1 MITGGGKNVAAKI
14 ALCVGQ
20 NNYDPSTGVTPLR
33 GCVNDTLLIG
43 EMLRRAGFEVRQVH
57 DQAATQRG
65 ILDRLSTE
73 VAKLREGDYFVFWN
87 SSHGYQVNDREGDEL
102 YDYLDE
108 AICTYD
114 TDPRDPFT
122 DDKIGR
128 ILYRADPKATVFL
141 GSDSCHSGSLTRAML
156 EEKTG
161 NDRWQQRL
169 WIPPEDVR
177 FRSGTTLIDLD
188 AFAEG
193 SENPLVDSKASSE
206 EAIEQIQPTRQE
218 VRRFGVVGREVQEKD
233 MGHLLLSGC
242 RPEQTSADYR
252 FPQGWYGAMTYNF
265 AKAVLRAWRS
275 GKAITYGEAHEAA
288 LTGLRQGEFEQEP
301 QLEGPDTLKDAPVF
315 GYKP

>member
-1 MITGGGKNVAAKI
+1 MAAKI

-20 NNYDPSTGVTPLR
+20 NKYDPSTGVTPLR

-43 EMLRRAGFEVRQVH
+43 EMLRRGGFEVRQVH

-87 SSHGYQVNDREGDEL
+87 SSHGYQLNDREGDEL

-122 DDKIGR
+122 DDKLGR
-128 ILYRADPKATVFL
+128 IVYRADPKATVFL

-161 NDRWQQRL
+161 NGGRQPRL
-169 WIPPEDVR
+169 WIPPDDVR

-193 SENPLVDSKASSE
+193 SETSLVDRKASDE
-206 EAIEQIQPTRQE
+206 EAVEQIQPTRQE
-218 VRRFGVVGREVQEKD
+218 VRRFGFVGREVQEKD

-242 RPEQTSADYR
+242 RPEQTSADAP
-252 FPQGWYGAMTYNF
+252 FPEGWYGAMTYNF
-265 AKAVLRAWRS
+265 AKAVLSAWRNS
-275 GKAITYGEAHEAA
+275 KAITYAEAHEAA
-288 LTGLRQGEFEQEP
+288 LTGLEKGEFEQEP
-301 QLEGPDTLKDAPVF
+301 QLEGPDHLKDAPVF

>member
-1 MITGGGKNVAAKI
+1 MATKI

-20 NNYDPSTGVTPLR
+20 NKYDPSTGVTPLR

-65 ILDRLSTE
+65 ILDRLSIE
-73 VAKLREGDYFVFWN
+73 VAKLREGDFFVFWN
-87 SSHGYQVNDREGDEL
+87 SSHGYQLNDREGDEL

-114 TDPRDPFT
+114 TDPRDPLT

-141 GSDSCHSGSLTRAML
+141 GSDSCHSASLTKAML
-156 EEKTG
+156 EEQKG
-161 NDRWQQRL
+161 NDGPQPRL
-169 WIPPEDVR
+169 WIPPDDVR

-193 SENPLVDSKASSE
+193 SETSLVDRKASGK
-206 EAIEQIQPTRQE
+206 EAVEHIQPT
-218 VRRFGVVGREVQEKD
+218 K
-233 MGHLLLSGC
+233 
-242 RPEQTSADYR
+242 
-252 FPQGWYGAMTYNF
+252 
-265 AKAVLRAWRS
+265 
-275 GKAITYGEAHEAA
+275 
-288 LTGLRQGEFEQEP
+288 
-301 QLEGPDTLKDAPVF
+301 
-315 GYKP
+315 

>member
-1 MITGGGKNVAAKI
+1 VRTSGRIGGNVHIRGGGKNMAAKI

-20 NNYDPSTGVTPLR
+20 NKYNPSTGVTPLR

-57 DQAATQRG
+57 DQAATQQG

-87 SSHGYQVNDREGDEL
+87 SSHGYQLNDREGDEL

-128 ILYRADPKATVFL
+128 IVYRADPKAIVFL

-156 EEKTG
+156 AEQTG
-161 NDRWQQRL
+161 NGGRQPRL
-169 WIPPEDVR
+169 WIPPDDVR

-188 AFAEG
+188 ALAAG
-193 SENPLVDSKASSE
+193 SETSLVDRKASGE
-206 EAIEQIQPTRQE
+206 EAVEQIQPTRPE
-218 VRRFGVVGREVQEKD
+218 LRRFGLVGREVQEKD

-242 RPEQTSADYR
+242 RPEQISADNP
-252 FPQGWYGAMTYNF
+252 FPEGWY
-265 AKAVLRAWRS
+265 
-275 GKAITYGEAHEAA
+275 
-288 LTGLRQGEFEQEP
+288 
-301 QLEGPDTLKDAPVF
+301 
-315 GYKP
+315 

>member
-1 MITGGGKNVAAKI
+1 MATKI

-20 NNYDPSTGVTPLR
+20 NKYNPASGVTPLR
-33 GCVNDTLLIG
+33 GCVNDALLIG

-57 DQAATQRG
+57 DRAATQRG

-73 VAKLREGDYFVFWN
+73 VAKLRKGDYFVFWN

-114 TDPRDPFT
+114 TDPRDPVT
-122 DDKIGR
+122 DDKLGR
-128 ILYRADPKATVFL
+128 ILYRADPEATVFL

-161 NDRWQQRL
+161 NGRQQRL
-169 WIPPEDVR
+169 WIPPDDVR
-177 FRSGTTLIDLD
+177 FRSGTTLVDLD
-188 AFAEG
+188 AFAED
-193 SENPLVDSKASSE
+193 SDTALVDLKAFDE
-206 EAIEQIQPTRQE
+206 EAVEQIQPSRQE
-218 VRRFGVVGREVQEKD
+218 VRRFGAVGREVQEKD

-242 RPEQTSADYR
+242 RPEQTSADAPFR
-252 FPQGWYGAMTYNF
+252 EGWYGAMTYNF
-265 AKAVLRAWRS
+265 AKAVLRAWRN
-275 GKAITYGEAHEAA
+275 GTAITYGEAHEAA
-288 LTGLRQGEFEQEP
+288 LTGLEQGEFGQEP
-301 QLEGPDTLKDAPVF
+301 QLEGPDLLKDAPVF

>member
-1 MITGGGKNVAAKI
+1 MATKI

-20 NNYDPSTGVTPLR
+20 NKYDPSTGVTPLR

-65 ILDRLSTE
+65 ILDRLSIE

-87 SSHGYQVNDREGDEL
+87 SSHGYQLNDREGDEL
-102 YDYLDE
+102 YDFLDE

-114 TDPRDPFT
+114 TDPRDPLT

-156 EEKTG
+156 AEPAG
-161 NDRWQQRL
+161 NDGWQPRL
-169 WIPPEDVR
+169 WIPPDDVR

-193 SENPLVDSKASSE
+193 SETSLVDRKASGE
-206 EAIEQIQPTRQE
+206 EAVEQIQPTRKE
-218 VRRFGVVGREVQEKD
+218 LRRFGVVGREVQEKD

-242 RPEQTSADYR
+242 LPEQTSADAP
-252 FPQGWYGAMTYNF
+252 FPEGWYGAMTYNF
-265 AKAVLRAWRS
+265 SKAVLRAWRV
-275 GKAITYGEAHEAA
+275 GNAITYGAAHEAA
-288 LTGLRQGEFEQEP
+288 LTGLKQGEFEQEP
-301 QLEGPDTLKDAPVF
+301 QLEGPDRLKDTPVF
-315 GYKP
+315 GYEP

>member
-1 MITGGGKNVAAKI
+1 MPRKI

-20 NNYDPSTGVTPLR
+20 NTYDPSTGVTPLR
-33 GCVNDTLLIG
+33 GCVNDALLIG

-87 SSHGYQVNDREGDEL
+87 SSHGYQINDREGDEL

-114 TDPRDPFT
+114 TDPRDPLT
-122 DDKIGR
+122 DDKLGR

-156 EEKTG
+156 EKTENEG
-161 NDRWQQRL
+161 PRPRL
-169 WIPPEDVR
+169 WIPPDDVR
-177 FRSGTTLIDLD
+177 FRSGTTLVDLD

-193 SENPLVDSKASSE
+193 SQTSLVDRKASGK
-206 EAIEQIQPTRQE
+206 EAVEQIQPARQE
-218 VRRFGVVGREVQEKD
+218 VRRFGTVGREIQEED

-242 RPEQTSADYR
+242 RSEQTSADAA
-252 FPQGWYGAMTYNF
+252 FPEGSYGAMTYNF

-275 GKAITYGEAHEAA
+275 GNAITYGEAHEAA
-288 LTGLRQGEFEQEP
+288 LADLEQGGFEQEP
-301 QLEGPDTLKDAPVF
+301 QLEGPDHLKDAPVF

>member
-1 MITGGGKNVAAKI
+1 VATKI

-20 NNYDPSTGVTPLR
+20 NNYDPSTGVTTLR

-65 ILDRLSTE
+65 ILDRLSIE
-73 VAKLREGDYFVFWN
+73 IAKLREGDYFVFWN
-87 SSHGYQVNDREGDEL
+87 SSHGYQLQDREGDEL

-114 TDPRDPFT
+114 TDPRDPLT
-122 DDKIGR
+122 DDKLGR

-141 GSDSCHSGSLTRAML
+141 GSDSCHSGSLTRGML
-156 EEKTG
+156 AEQTG
-161 NDRWQQRL
+161 NDGPQPRL
-169 WIPPEDVR
+169 WIPPDDVR

-193 SENPLVDSKASSE
+193 SETSLVDHKVSGKDAV
-206 EAIEQIQPTRQE
+206 EQIQPTKQE
-218 VRRFGVVGREVQEKD
+218 LRRFGYVGREVQEED

-242 RPEQTSADYR
+242 LPEQTSADAP
-252 FPQGWYGAMTYNF
+252 FPEGWYGAMTYNF
-265 AKAVLRAWRS
+265 AKAVLSAWRS
-275 GKAITYGEAHEAA
+275 GNAITYGDAHKAA
-288 LTGLRQGEFEQEP
+288 LAGLEQGEFEQEP
-301 QLEGPDTLKDAPVF
+301 QLEGPDHLKDAPVF

>member
-1 MITGGGKNVAAKI
+1 VATKI

-20 NNYDPSTGVTPLR
+20 NKYDPSTGVTPLR

-43 EMLRRAGFEVRQVH
+43 EMLRRAGFEVRLVH

-87 SSHGYQVNDREGDEL
+87 SSHGYQLTDREGDEL

-114 TDPRDPFT
+114 TDPRDPLT

-128 ILYRADPKATVFL
+128 VLYRADPKATVFL

-156 EEKTG
+156 EERTG
-161 NDRWQQRL
+161 NGGWQPRL
-169 WIPPEDVR
+169 WIPPDDVR
-177 FRSGTTLIDLD
+177 FRSGTTLVDLD
-188 AFAEG
+188 AFVGGGET
-193 SENPLVDSKASSE
+193 PLVDSKASGK
-206 EAIEQIQPTRQE
+206 EAVEQVQPTKQE
-218 VRRFGVVGREVQEKD
+218 LRRFGSVGREVQEED

-242 RPEQTSADYR
+242 RPEQTSADNP
-252 FPQGWYGAMTYNF
+252 FAEGWYGAMTYNF

-275 GKAITYGEAHEAA
+275 GNAIIYREAHEAA
-288 LTGLRQGEFEQEP
+288 LTGLKQGEFEQEP
-301 QLEGPDTLKDAPVF
+301 QLEGPDHLKDAPVF
-315 GYKP
+315 GYNP

>member
-1 MITGGGKNVAAKI
+1 MATKI

-20 NNYDPSTGVTPLR
+20 NKYDPSTGVTPLR

-43 EMLRRAGFEVRQVH
+43 EMLRRAGFQVRQVH

-73 VAKLREGDYFVFWN
+73 IAKLREGDYFVFWN
-87 SSHGYQVNDREGDEL
+87 SSHGYQLNDREGDEL
-102 YDYLDE
+102 YDFLDE

-114 TDPRDPFT
+114 TDPRDPLT

-156 EEKTG
+156 AEPTG
-161 NDRWQQRL
+161 NDGWQPRL
-169 WIPPEDVR
+169 WIPPDDVR

-193 SENPLVDSKASSE
+193 SETSLVDHKVSGKDAV
-206 EAIEQIQPTRQE
+206 EQIQPTKQE
-218 VRRFGVVGREVQEKD
+218 LRRFGYVGREVQEED

-242 RPEQTSADYR
+242 LPEQTSADAP
-252 FPQGWYGAMTYNF
+252 FPEGWYGAMTYNF
-265 AKAVLRAWRS
+265 AKAVLSAWRS
-275 GKAITYGEAHEAA
+275 GNAITYGDAHKAA
-288 LTGLRQGEFEQEP
+288 LAGLEQGEFEQEP
-301 QLEGPDTLKDAPVF
+301 QLEGPDHLKDAPVF

>member
-1 MITGGGKNVAAKI
+1 MATKI

-20 NNYDPSTGVTPLR
+20 NQYDPSTGVSSLR

-43 EMLRRAGFEVRQVH
+43 EMLRKAGFEVRQVH

-87 SSHGYQVNDREGDEL
+87 SSHGYQLNDREGDEL

-114 TDPRDPFT
+114 TDPRDPLT
-122 DDKIGR
+122 DDKLGR

-156 EEKTG
+156 EVQTE
-161 NDRWQQRL
+161 NDGPRPRL
-169 WIPPEDVR
+169 WIPPDDVR
-177 FRSGTTLIDLD
+177 LRSGSTLIDLD

-193 SENPLVDSKASSE
+193 SEKSLVDLKPSGE
-206 EAIEQIQPTRQE
+206 EAVEQIKPTGQE
-218 VRRFGVVGREVQEKD
+218 LRRFGHVGREIEEKD

-242 RPEQTSADYR
+242 RPEQTSADAP
-252 FPQGWYGAMTYNF
+252 FPEGWYGAMTYNF

-275 GKAITYGEAHEAA
+275 GNAITYGEAHEAA
-288 LTGLRQGEFEQEP
+288 LTSLKQGGFKQEP
-301 QLEGPDTLKDAPVF
+301 QLEGPDHLKDALVF
-315 GYKP
+315 GFKP

>member
-1 MITGGGKNVAAKI
+1 MAAKI
-14 ALCVGQ
+14 ALCIGQ
-20 NNYDPSTGVTPLR
+20 NEYDPSTRVTPLR

-57 DQAATQRG
+57 DQAATQQG
-65 ILDRLSTE
+65 ILDRLSIE
-73 VAKLREGDYFVFWN
+73 IAKLRAGDYFVFWN
-87 SSHGYQVNDREGDEL
+87 SSHGYQLNDREGDEL

-114 TDPRDPFT
+114 TDPRDPLT

-128 ILYRADPKATVFL
+128 ILYRADPEATVFL

-161 NDRWQQRL
+161 DGWQPRL
-169 WIPPEDVR
+169 WIPPDDVR

-193 SENPLVDSKASSE
+193 SDKSLVDLKASGD
-206 EAIEQIQPTRQE
+206 EAVEQIQPTKQE
-218 VRRFGVVGREVQEKD
+218 VRRFGVVGREMQEKD

-242 RPEQTSADYR
+242 LPEQTSADNP
-252 FPQGWYGAMTYNF
+252 FPEGWYGAMTYNF
-265 AKAVLRAWRS
+265 AKAVLRAWRN
-275 GKAITYGEAHEAA
+275 GDAITYREAHEAA
-288 LTGLRQGEFEQEP
+288 LTGLEQGQFEQEP
-301 QLEGPDTLKDAPVF
+301 QLEGPDELKDALVF

>member
-1 MITGGGKNVAAKI
+1 MATKI
-14 ALCVGQ
+14 ALCIGQ
-20 NNYDPSTGVTPLR
+20 NEYDPSTRVTPLR

-43 EMLRRAGFEVRQVH
+43 EMLRRAGFEVRQIH
-57 DQAATQRG
+57 NQAATQRG

-87 SSHGYQVNDREGDEL
+87 SSHGYQLNDREGDEL

-114 TDPRDPFT
+114 TDPRDPLT
-122 DDKIGR
+122 DDKLGR
-128 ILYRADPKATVFL
+128 IVYRADPKATVFL

-156 EEKTG
+156 EDQTG
-161 NDRWQQRL
+161 NGGPKPRL
-169 WIPPEDVR
+169 WIPPDDVR

-193 SENPLVDSKASSE
+193 SEKSLVDHKASGK
-206 EAIEQIQPTRQE
+206 EAVEQIQPTKQE
-218 VRRFGVVGREVQEKD
+218 LRRFGHVGREIEEKE

-242 RPEQTSADYR
+242 RPEQTSADAP
-252 FPQGWYGAMTYNF
+252 FPEGWYGAMTYNF

-275 GKAITYGEAHEAA
+275 GNAITYGEAHKAA
-288 LTGLRQGEFEQEP
+288 LAGLEQGEFEQKP
-301 QLEGPDTLKDAPVF
+301 QLEGPDQLKDTPVF
-315 GYKP
+315 GFKP